1 LEIEDTFKNKD
12 LYVAVGT
19 GLLTWDNMIKRKW
32 KGDDSYYFCCQAK
45 TVQHLFFLCPIA
57 KEVWGFIAIHIGADC
72 IPSSALQY
80 YEWVD
85 KFLLLNT
92 CTPCVLSTLLGHL
105 EGA

>member
-1 LEIEDTFKNKD
+1 MTLIIFALRQRQCN
-12 LYVAVGT
+12 
-19 GLLTWDNMIKRKW
+19 IC
-32 KGDDSYYFCCQAK
+32 S
-45 TVQHLFFLCPIA
+45 FLCPIA